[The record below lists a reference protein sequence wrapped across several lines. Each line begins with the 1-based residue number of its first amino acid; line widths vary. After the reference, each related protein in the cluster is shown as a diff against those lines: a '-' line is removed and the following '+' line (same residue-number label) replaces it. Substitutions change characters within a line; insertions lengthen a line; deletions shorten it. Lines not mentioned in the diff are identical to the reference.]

1 MPDSNTAGRF
11 GALRPPH
18 AVDRETI
25 EHLRAQLAALDGA
38 ERRAFCAAFAEAL
51 GIAAFLDYMSADAAQ
66 VAFSAHIDNAWEA
79 YKART

>member
-25 EHLRAQLAALDGA
+25 EHLRAQLAALEGA
-38 ERRAFCAAFAEAL
+38 ERRAFCAAFGEAL
-51 GIAAFLDYMSADAAQ
+51 GLAAFLDYMSADAAQ
-66 VAFSAHIDNAWEA
+66 VVTDAHIDGAWEA